1 HQTPGLFIAGLI
13 ACWFSASAAYR
24 TIARVIGDVF
34 RAPSQ
39 SILRDLIASIIF
51 PVGLLLALDISVV
64 VVVTGQSTLDFMA
77 EKLPFLGQFL
87 TLWGWLRYVL
97 LFAIFFL
104 FILAVLM
111 MAAPRGTLRRPL
123 MVSSLIATLALVA
136 SSGLFSLF
144 IGLSSRY
151 SLVYGSLVSI
161 IVLLVWL
168 YLCGNILFL
177 AIAFTGVWYRDK
189 QA

>member
-1 HQTPGLFIAGLI
+1 
-13 ACWFSASAAYR
+13 
-24 TIARVIGDVF
+24 
-34 RAPSQ
+34 
-39 SILRDLIASIIF
+39 
-51 PVGLLLALDISVV
+51 GLLLTLDVSVV
-64 VVVTGQSTLDFMA
+64 VVVTGQHTLDFLA

-104 FILAVLM
+104 FILAVLV
-111 MAAPRGTLRRPL
+111 MASPRGTLRRPL
-123 MVSSLIATLALVA
+123 MVSSLVSTLALVA
-136 SSGLFSLF
+136 SSGVFSWF
-144 IGLSSRY
+144 IGMSSRY
-151 SLVYGSLVSI
+151 SLVYGSLVSL

-189 QA
+189 RK